1 MDGKTREF
9 IDRAERMQQGDFP
22 GVSPEVAEDPFARE
36 PLLFEEELPEEE
48 DLPGAVSGEI
58 DSELSAFADEQAA
71 SPEGE
76 EEEEGSPEGAAP
88 PEGEDSGQ

>member
-48 DLPGAVSGEI
+48 ALPGAVSGEI

-71 SPEGE
+71 SPEGK
-76 EEEEGSPEGAAP
+76 EEEGSREGAAP
-88 PEGEDSGQ
+88 PEEEDSGQ